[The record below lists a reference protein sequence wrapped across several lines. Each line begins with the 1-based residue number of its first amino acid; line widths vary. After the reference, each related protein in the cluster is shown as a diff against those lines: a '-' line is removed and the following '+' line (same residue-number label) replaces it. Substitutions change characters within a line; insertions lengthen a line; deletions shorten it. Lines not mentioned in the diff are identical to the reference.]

1 MGYIINR
8 YNGTILTTVEDGTVN
23 LTTEVKL
30 VGRNFAGYGETQNEN
45 FLHLMENFANPTP
58 PGKPL
63 SGMIWY
69 DSTVNKIKF
78 YDGIRWRPT
87 GSAEVSAVEPI
98 GNVEGDFWWNSNTN
112 QLYTRSG
119 DGEWV
124 LVGPQT
130 TALGTTQ
137 FISREVLD
145 TTNVSRS
152 IIEAVLSD
160 GVIESTPLIIAESN
174 FTIAP
179 GEIDDANFTA
189 SVIRKG
195 ITLADTNA
203 DGISTNS
210 ILWGTAS
217 NALRLGGN
225 LASDFVRSDDLN
237 FTDPLTVNSILKLST
252 DQQGGII
259 QNIADQTLKFI
270 VRDTNADETIL
281 TINLTGLIPG
291 KNLTYDIGSEDLVN
305 PSNNRRWRN
314 IHADRLIGTADRA
327 NTLKVGSDYKTAN
340 SNFSSSNPGEVVAR
354 TLTAQGS
361 VPANSIRATQFVGVA
376 TQAQYADLAEK
387 YTTEQEWPVGTAMAV
402 CDHEDHETGP
412 ANSSSIAIGV
422 ISANPAYL
430 MNSESEGQAIAL
442 KGRVP
447 VRVVGTVR
455 KGQAVYAWNDGV
467 CSTVATNAIIGV
479 ALESNSLEEEKL
491 VECVL
496 KV

>member
-8 YNGTILTTVEDGTVN
+8 YNGQVLTTVEDGTVN
-23 LTTEVKL
+23 LTTEVKF
-30 VGRNFAGYGETQNEN
+30 VGRNFAGYGENQNEN

-78 YDGIRWRPT
+78 YDGVRWRTT
-87 GSAEVSAVEPI
+87 GSAEVSSTQPI

-119 DGEWV
+119 NGEWV

-137 FISREVLD
+137 FVSREVLD
-145 TTNVSRS
+145 TANVSRS

-160 GVIESTPLIIAESN
+160 GVTEFTPLIIAESD

-189 SVIRKG
+189 SVIKKG

-203 DGISTNS
+203 NGISTNS
-210 ILWGTAS
+210 VLWGTAS
-217 NALRLGGN
+217 NALRLGGF
-225 LASDFVRSDDLN
+225 LPSSFIRTDDLN
-237 FTDPLTVNSILKLST
+237 FTDPLTVNSILRLST
-252 DQQGGII
+252 DQFSGVI
-259 QNIADQTLKFI
+259 QNISDQTLKFV
-270 VRDTNADETIL
+270 VRGNNIDETIL

-291 KNLTYDIGSEDLVN
+291 KNSTYDIGTSSLA
-305 PSNNRRWRN
+305 WKN
-314 IHADRLIGTADRA
+314 IYANRLIGTADRA
-327 NTLKVGSDYKTAN
+327 DTLKVGSDYKTAN
-340 SNFSSSNPGEVVAR
+340 FSFSSSNLGEVVAR
-354 TLTAQGS
+354 TPTAQGS
-361 VPANSIRATQFVGVA
+361 VPANSIRAVQFVGVA

-387 YTTEQEWPVGTAMAV
+387 YTTNREWPVGTAMAV
-402 CDHEDHETGP
+402 CDHKDHETGP

-447 VRVVGTVR
+447 VRVIGPVH

-467 CSTVATNAIIGV
+467 CSTVATNALIGV
-479 ALESNSLEEEKL
+479 ALESNSSEEEKL